1 MLVYV
6 SGVTKADV
14 HAQLIETLATKISVL
29 KSALAES
36 EESASGDETKSEGK
50 YDTRA
55 IEASYLAQAQA
66 EQLALAEESL
76 SKFRRF
82 APPEYGIDDEIGP
95 GALVEVE
102 QDGEI
107 CFYFL
112 APTGGGLVTEYL
124 GCEVTVITPDSRM
137 YQQINEHK
145 MGDAF
150 PDIPLTIMG
159 LE

>member
-1 MLVYV
+1 M
-6 SGVTKADV
+6 TKADV
-14 HAQLIETLATKISVL
+14 HSQLIDKLAKKIAIL
-29 KSALAES
+29 KSALADS

-55 IEASYLAQAQA
+55 IEAAYLAQAQA

-76 SKFRRF
+76 GKFRRF
-82 APPEYGIDDEIGP
+82 VPPPYDLNDEIGP

-112 APTGGGLVTEYL
+112 APTGGGLVTDYL
-124 GCEVTVITPDSRM
+124 GCEVTVVTPESRM
-137 YQQINEHK
+137 YQQLEDRK
-145 MGDAF
+145 LGDTLEEIAV
-150 PDIPLTIMG
+150 TVMG

>member
-1 MLVYV
+1 M
-6 SGVTKADV
+6 TKADV
-14 HAQLIETLATKISVL
+14 HSQLIVQLAKKITVL
-29 KSALAES
+29 KSALSDS
-36 EESASGDETKSEGK
+36 EESASGAETKSEGK

-55 IEASYLAQAQA
+55 IEAAYLAQAQA
-66 EQLALAEESL
+66 EQLSLAEESL
-76 SKFRRF
+76 GKFRRF
-82 APPEYGIDDEIGP
+82 RPPTYEINDEIGP

-124 GCEVTVITPDSRM
+124 GCEVTVITPESRM
-137 YQQINEHK
+137 YQQLAERK
-145 MGDAF
+145 LGDTL
-150 PDIPLTIMG
+150 DEISVTVMG